1 VSKIL
6 VLYYSAYGH
15 IEKIAEAVA
24 EGAGAV
30 PGTQGNDTIATGFS
44 RSIHLHR
51 IQRLGGRVA
60 RPYAP
65 PVIGP
70 MTPHHTPG
78 SSRKRTFRA

>member
-1 VSKIL
+1 MSKIL

-60 RPYAP
+60 RPKKGKKP
-65 PVIGP
+65 KS
-70 MTPHHTPG
+70 PHSEPSISG
-78 SSRKRTFRA
+78 VPIE